1 MKVQINLK
9 TASKTEATS
18 TFDLTVNAEDTVLS
32 AKERIAAAQLVA
44 FPDQDLL
51 CDGEILEASKKLSEC
66 GVKEGSSLDF
76 VVRASESS
84 LVKQLTEL
92 LQARDLSSDEL
103 GLLYCYKHGVSIS
116 QALKTLG
123 REGKFVDFLKEQ
135 KPFFVENG
143 LVSLVRADT
152 ALKPFSP
159 KDEVKQILE
168 AAGGSLEIPTVCSKF
183 VQKFNTSL
191 ASIVGMPPAK
201 FLEKERDLF
210 VVTGRGIVSLKSA
223 TPASAPGLA
232 PASPPG
238 LDGARRDGTPPWN
251 RRHPEHTPQ
260 TSPKSSSVCVAPA
273 SQCDA
278 PDSVDSQQ
286 YLELHNKISGRSFNS
301 KIAQILT
308 EFVVVLCEQLFL
320 NVDHVVKGGSV
331 GKGTA
336 ITGVADAEV
345 VLFLAAMPAASMGK
359 WLPPLLKAA
368 AATLTEHLTSSQHG
382 TGEVRITSDSVQVTV
397 KGIVNV
403 DIRFSPMLASH
414 GEAIET
420 MRSQGPAERR
430 LLSSSLAQEKT
441 QFIAKQP
448 GQVKVTMRLLKWWRE
463 QQRWSSTMARPSDEI
478 LELVAVYSAVQTKP
492 ADQRSAIANAM
503 SLMARFDELRIV
515 WSNYYEKQDIWA
527 PLLHQRPLLMDPTN
541 PFVNVADPQVF
552 DARELMSLASTTHFF
567 W

>member
-92 LQARDLSSDEL
+92 LKARDLSSDEL

-159 KDEVKQILE
+159 KDEVKQ
-168 AAGGSLEIPTVCSKF
+168 A
-183 VQKFNTSL
+183 
-191 ASIVGMPPAK
+191 
-201 FLEKERDLF
+201 
-210 VVTGRGIVSLKSA
+210 
-223 TPASAPGLA
+223 PASPPGLA

-238 LDGARRDGTPPWN
+238 LAGARRDGTPPWN

-403 DIRFSPMLASH
+403 DIRFSPVLASH